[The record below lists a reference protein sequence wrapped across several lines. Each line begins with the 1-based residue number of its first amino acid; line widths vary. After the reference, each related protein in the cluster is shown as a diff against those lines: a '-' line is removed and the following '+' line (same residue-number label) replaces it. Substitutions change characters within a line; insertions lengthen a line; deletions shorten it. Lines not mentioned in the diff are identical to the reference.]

1 MTFGPNHYVPV
12 LKVKR
17 GEKNALQLVPLDLRE
32 EITPLLEIV
41 EWRKSTEKPTL
52 SGHLDTVF
60 KDLAKSLRLYPRC
73 FLDSRELE
81 PEGEAAADEVF
92 TRAVD
97 AGIKFTPVT
106 GLSRTSDASAAL
118 KHSDRGLAIR
128 LTRAEFE
135 AGNLSSLLRHF
146 MTRHTVE
153 YEATDLI
160 VDLGPV
166 GDMVTDGVTR
176 FATQFLG
183 DVPNPG
189 SWRTLTLSASAFP
202 LSMGVVGR
210 NSHAVVARAEWL
222 AWRNHLRDGGR
233 VRRVPAY
240 SDCTI
245 QHPSGVEGFDPKL
258 MQVSATVRYTLSESW
273 LLIKGESTR
282 RNPARLQF
290 PRLAKQLVYGHLRDR
305 FHGKPHCQGCTSIK
319 AAADGQPGFG
329 SAEAWRRIGTVHHI
343 AEVTQTL
350 RSLPES

>member
-1 MTFGPNHYVPV
+1 MEVV
-12 LKVKR
+12 
-17 GEKNALQLVPLDLRE
+17 QLDDPLEAGRQVAILFE
-32 EITPLLEIV
+32 HPLILLAD
-41 EWRKSTEKPTL
+41 RL
-52 SGHLDTVF
+52 LDSG
-60 KDLAKSLRLYPRC
+60 DLA
-73 FLDSRELE
+73 
-81 PEGEAAADEVF
+81 
-92 TRAVD
+92 
-97 AGIKFTPVT
+97 AG
-106 GLSRTSDASAAL
+106 RTVGFRS
-118 KHSDRGLAIR
+118 GGG
-128 LTRAEFE
+128 
-135 AGNLSSLLRHF
+135 AG
-146 MTRHTVE
+146 
-153 YEATDLI
+153 
-160 VDLGPV
+160 
-166 GDMVTDGVTR
+166 
-176 FATQFLG
+176 
-183 DVPNPG
+183 
-189 SWRTLTLSASAFP
+189 LSASAFP

-240 SDCTI
+240 SDCAI

>member
-1 MTFGPNHYVPV
+1 M
-12 LKVKR
+12 
-17 GEKNALQLVPLDLRE
+17 
-32 EITPLLEIV
+32 
-41 EWRKSTEKPTL
+41 
-52 SGHLDTVF
+52 
-60 KDLAKSLRLYPRC
+60 
-73 FLDSRELE
+73 
-81 PEGEAAADEVF
+81 
-92 TRAVD
+92 D

-240 SDCTI
+240 SDCAI

-290 PRLAKQLVYGHLRDR
+290 PRLAKQLVYGHLSRQPQTGSR
-305 FHGKPHCQGCTSIK
+305 AS
-319 AAADGQPGFG
+319 GQPRRGDASEPSITSPKSRRRCGLCPSPKLSADRCPDFG
-329 SAEAWRRIGTVHHI
+329 HVENLAHTVPHRRSRFAPHTCRCVALFEQVQGLV
-343 AEVTQTL
+343 APQ
-350 RSLPES
+350 